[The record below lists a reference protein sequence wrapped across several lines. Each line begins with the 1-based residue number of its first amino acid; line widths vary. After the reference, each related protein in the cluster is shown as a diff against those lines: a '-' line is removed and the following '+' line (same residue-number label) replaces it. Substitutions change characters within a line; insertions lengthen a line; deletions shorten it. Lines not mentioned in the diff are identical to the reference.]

1 MSGAEL
7 LLSDLIG
14 TQFKMDVPTSVFIE
28 PISQGLGEE
37 GKVSSHAIRIYV
49 LSTDSTPVTLVNGA
63 ADPMVASAMNIV
75 IVPARTPHSVSVDEN
90 VSGVVLSLSP
100 KAFTHEVFAQK
111 SILAVTGE
119 VQDKLYLLLEEL
131 LEVNEQLNPAQQCEA
146 YILAKRCESL
156 LAALHL
162 EQKIQGHSDAANGEM
177 LTVFRRL
184 IEEHALSHISVK
196 EYAEAMG
203 ISVSTLNRLCQANLG
218 QSPKHLIH
226 LYLIGQAKQRLL
238 YRQESVE
245 DVALSLGFKDPAY
258 FSRFFKQIVGITAG
272 QFRQSGFATH

>member
-14 TQFKMDVPTSVFIE
+14 KQFKMDVPTSVYIE
-28 PISQGLGEE
+28 PINQGVGDE
-37 GKVSSHAIRIYV
+37 GKVSSHAIRVYV

-63 ADPMVASAMNIV
+63 TDPLVAPATTVV
-75 IVPARTPHSVSVDEN
+75 IVPAGTSHFIEFDDA

-100 KAFTHEVFAQK
+100 KVFTHEVFEQK
-111 SILAVTGE
+111 AVLAITSD
-119 VQDKLYLLLEEL
+119 VQDKLYLLLEAL
-131 LEVNEQLNPAQQCEA
+131 LDVNEQLNANQQSEA
-146 YILAKRCESL
+146 LSLAKRCESL
-156 LAALHL
+156 LVDLHVN
-162 EQKIQGHSDAANGEM
+162 QKIQNHADASNGEM
-177 LTVFRRL
+177 LKVFRGL
-184 IEEHALSHISVK
+184 IEEHALTHISVK
-196 EYAEAMG
+196 DYAEAMG

-245 DVALSLGFKDPAY
+245 EVALSLGFKDPAY

-272 QFRQSGFATH
+272 QFRQRGFATH